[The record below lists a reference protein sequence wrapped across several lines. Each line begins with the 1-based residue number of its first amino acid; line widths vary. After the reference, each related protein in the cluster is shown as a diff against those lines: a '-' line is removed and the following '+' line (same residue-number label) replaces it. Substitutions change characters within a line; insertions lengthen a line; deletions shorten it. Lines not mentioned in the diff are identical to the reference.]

1 LSAATFTT
9 AELASPHL
17 VALEV
22 SYNSATLHNVKTW
35 VMRSGTATLMT
46 SDTVAAASISAQSTT
61 DRLYLNAAQTSAVD
75 TPANNGD
82 CGASVT
88 LWMAVYKTWPS
99 GVAET
104 TQLQNIGTGRPPW
117 KRYRDMVLL
126 TDFGKLDSANGLTL
140 LRYSFNQVARRTA
153 WDGHLLGASTITAA
167 TSFTARNYSW
177 LLGSGTYER
186 VLGTHVEIV
195 PAEVEFT
202 YGGAEARLGVRIE
215 GTTGARTA
223 SAAMQELA
231 VAVQEAQENARRGN

>member
-1 LSAATFTT
+1 
-9 AELASPHL
+9 
-17 VALEV
+17 
-22 SYNSATLHNVKTW
+22 
-35 VMRSGTATLMT
+35 
-46 SDTVAAASISAQSTT
+46 
-61 DRLYLNAAQTSAVD
+61 
-75 TPANNGD
+75 
-82 CGASVT
+82 
-88 LWMAVYKTWPS
+88 
-99 GVAET
+99 
-104 TQLQNIGTGRPPW
+104 
-117 KRYRDMVLL
+117 MVLL